1 MAANIS
7 AQRRLYTTS
16 GLLIG
21 AVLLF
26 AVNIFASTF
35 FHSARVD
42 LTEGNLYT
50 LADGTRSVLSKIQ
63 EPVTLRFYVSKKQLA
78 GLPGVNSY
86 AVRVE
91 EMLKELERAADG
103 KLRLLI
109 LDPEPFSEEEDRAVA
124 YGLQGVPLDDTGA
137 TTFYFGLVGSNA
149 LDKEEVIPFFNPD
162 RAEYLEYDLAKLI
175 HQLSTNK
182 EPVIGL
188 ISTIPLEGP
197 PTERFFQPGMGEPL
211 VIYEQMQQLFD
222 VRNLET
228 TVDRI
233 PEDVNVLMLVHPK
246 ELTDKT
252 LYAIDQFV
260 LGGGRALVF
269 VDPYAESAEPSNPM
283 MGGQPPAASDLNKLL
298 QSWGVELVPGVVAGD
313 LAAAKKVQFSSGM
326 RPVVVDYP
334 VWMDVRSEQMATDD
348 VITARLD
355 RVTLATA
362 GVLEKRQD
370 ATSTFQPLLRTTSK
384 AAKISTARLGIF
396 ADPQDLLRGFRPEG
410 EFVLAARVTGTVK
423 SAFPDGAP
431 KTEEADPADETP
443 PKESETPPASE
454 HLAQSKDSINI
465 IVVADTDM
473 LQDRFW
479 VQVQNFLGQRIA
491 VPSAANGS
499 FVISALDNLL
509 GSNDLIS
516 VRNRS
521 GFARPF
527 TVLRELQQEA
537 EQQFLDKE
545 KQLRDQLRDTEQKL
559 SELQQSRGGGEDALI
574 LSAEQEAEL
583 QRFRDERLRI
593 RKELRDV
600 QHELRKSIES
610 MEDWMQ
616 FLNIGLMPILV
627 GVTGLAVGM
636 YRVRRKRAA
645 ATAPKIEGASA

>member
-1 MAANIS
+1 MAANVS

-16 GLLIG
+16 GLVIG

-35 FHSARVD
+35 FHSARID

-50 LADGTRSVLSKIQ
+50 LADGTRSVLSKVQ
-63 EPVTLRFYVSKKQLA
+63 ESITLRLYVSKKQLS
-78 GLPGVNSY
+78 GLPGINSY

-162 RAEYLEYDLAKLI
+162 RSEYLEYDLAKLV

-188 ISTIPLEGP
+188 LSTIPLEGP
-197 PTERFFQPGMGEPL
+197 ATDRFFQPGAGEPL
-211 VIYEQMQQLFD
+211 VIFEQLQQLFD
-222 VRNLET
+222 VRTLES

-233 PEDVNVLMLVHPK
+233 PEDVDVLMLVHPK
-246 ELTDKT
+246 EFSDKT

-260 LGGGRALVF
+260 LRGGRALVF

-283 MGGQPPAASDLNKLL
+283 MGNQPPTASDLNKLL
-298 QSWGVELVPGVVAGD
+298 QSWGIELLPDVVAAD
-313 LAAAKKVQFSSGM
+313 LATAKKVQFSSGM

-334 VWMDVRSEQMATDD
+334 VWMDVRSEQMAADD
-348 VITARLD
+348 VVTARLD
-355 RVTLATA
+355 RLTVATA
-362 GVLEKRQD
+362 GVLQKRGD
-370 ATSTFQPLLRTTSK
+370 ATSNFQPLLRTTGK
-384 AAKISTARLGIF
+384 AAKIASARLGMF

-410 EFVLAARVTGTVK
+410 ELVLAARVTGTVK

-431 KTEEADPADETP
+431 KAEEAQNPDEPKPAESTP
-443 PKESETPPASE
+443 PPGE
-454 HLAQSKDSINI
+454 HLAESKDSVNI

-479 VQVQNFLGQRIA
+479 VQVQNFLGQRLA
-491 VPSAANGS
+491 VPSAANGN
-499 FVISALDNLL
+499 FIISALDNLL

-521 GFARPF
+521 GFDRPF

-537 EQQFLDKE
+537 EQKFLDKE
-545 KQLRDQLRDTEQKL
+545 KQLRDQLRETEQKL
-559 SELQQSRGGGEDALI
+559 SQLQQSKTSDDALI

-583 QRFRDERLRI
+583 QRFRDERVHI

-610 MEDWMQ
+610 MEDWMK
-616 FLNIGLMPILV
+616 FLNIGLMPLLV

-645 ATAPKIEGASA
+645 VTAPKLEEAKA

>member
-16 GLLIG
+16 GLIIG

-35 FHSARVD
+35 FHSARID
-42 LTEGNLYT
+42 LTEGKLYT
-50 LADGTRSVLSKIQ
+50 LADGTRSVLGKVQ
-63 EPVTLRFYVSKKQLA
+63 EPITLRFYVSKKQLA
-78 GLPGVNSY
+78 SLPGINSY

-103 KLRLLI
+103 KLRLMI

-124 YGLQGVPLDDTGA
+124 YGLQGVPLDDTGT

-162 RAEYLEYDLAKLI
+162 RSEYLEYDLAKLI
-175 HQLSTNK
+175 HQLSTDK
-182 EPVIGL
+182 EPVVGL
-188 ISTIPLEGP
+188 LSTIPLEGP
-197 PTERFFQPGMGEPL
+197 PTERFFQPGAGEPL

-222 VRNLET
+222 VRTLEP

-233 PEDVNVLMLVHPK
+233 PQDVDVLMLVHPK
-246 ELTDKT
+246 DFSDKT

-260 LGGGRALVF
+260 LRGGRALVF
-269 VDPYAESAEPSNPM
+269 VDPYAESAQPSNPM
-283 MGGQPPAASDLNKLL
+283 MGGQPPAASELSKLL
-298 QSWGVELVPGVVAGD
+298 QSWGVELVPEVVAAD
-313 LAAAKKVQFSSGM
+313 LATAKKVQFSSGT

-334 VWMDVRSEQMATDD
+334 VWMDVGSEQMAADD
-348 VITARLD
+348 VVTARLD
-355 RVTLATA
+355 RLTFATA
-362 GVLEKRQD
+362 GVLQKRAD
-370 ATSTFQPLLRTTSK
+370 AGSNFQPLLRTSNK
-384 AAKISTARLGIF
+384 AAKIASARLGMF

-410 EFVLAARVTGTVK
+410 ELVLAARITGTVK
-423 SAFPDGAP
+423 SAFPDGPP
-431 KTEEADPADETP
+431 KADEAENP
-443 PKESETPPASE
+443 DEPKPEDGATPPAGE
-454 HLAQSKDSINI
+454 HLAQSTDSVNI
-465 IVVADTDM
+465 IVVADSDM

-537 EQQFLDKE
+537 EQKFLDKE
-545 KQLRDQLRDTEQKL
+545 KQLQDQLRETEQKL
-559 SELQQSRGGGEDALI
+559 SELQQSKTGDDALI
-574 LSAEQEAEL
+574 LSTEQEAEL
-583 QRFRDERLRI
+583 QRFRDERVRI

-600 QHELRKSIES
+600 QHELRKSIEN
-610 MEDWMQ
+610 MEDWMK

-627 GVTGLAVGM
+627 GVTGLVVGM

-645 ATAPKIEGASA
+645 VTAPKLEGAKA

>member
-1 MAANIS
+1 MATNIS

-50 LADGTRSVLSKIQ
+50 LAEGTRAVLSKIQ
-63 EPVTLRFYVSKKQLA
+63 EPITLRFYVSKKQLA
-78 GLPGVNSY
+78 GLPGINSY

-91 EMLKELERAADG
+91 EMLKELQREANG
-103 KLRLLI
+103 KLRLLV
-109 LDPEPFSEEEDRAVA
+109 LDPEPFSEEEDRAVS

-162 RAEYLEYDLAKLI
+162 RSEYLEYDLAKLI

-197 PTERFFQPGMGEPL
+197 ATERFFQPGAGEPL

-222 VRNLET
+222 VRNLEV

-233 PEDVNVLMLVHPK
+233 PEDVDVLMLVHPK
-246 ELTDKT
+246 DLSDKT

-269 VDPYAESAEPSNPM
+269 VDPYAESAEPTNPM

-298 QSWGVELVPGVVAGD
+298 QSWGVELASGVVAGD

-334 VWMDVRSEQMATDD
+334 VWIDVRSGQMAADD

-355 RVTLATA
+355 SVTLATA
-362 GVLEKRQD
+362 GVLEKRSD
-370 ATSTFQPLLRTTSK
+370 ATSTFQPLLRTTNK
-384 AAKISTARLGIF
+384 AAKISTARLGMF

-410 EFVLAARVTGTVK
+410 EFVLAARITGSVK

-431 KTEEADPADETP
+431 KAEETEQDEEKP
-443 PKESETPPASE
+443 IEENDAPPAGE
-454 HLAQSKDSINI
+454 HLVQSKDSINV

-545 KQLRDQLRDTEQKL
+545 KQLRDQLRETEQKL
-559 SELQQSRGGGEDALI
+559 NQLQQSKTGDDSLI

-583 QRFRDERLRI
+583 QRFRDERIRI

-600 QHELRKSIES
+600 QHELRKSIEN
-610 MEDWMQ
+610 MEDWMK

-627 GVTGLAVGM
+627 GITGLVVGM
-636 YRVRRKRAA
+636 YRMRRKRAA
-645 ATAPKIEGASA
+645 ATAPKMEEARA